1 PLPLPALAAE
11 AGGVDQLERAAVALE
26 HGVDCVAGRAGHVG
40 DDRPLDPDQ
49 RVEERRLADVG
60 AAEDGNTYGVVAEV
74 RPAGADLLEHRD
86 DLVEQVAAAD
96 AVERRERE
104 GAAESEPMELER
116 ERLLR
121 RVVDLVRDDE
131 HRLA

>member
-1 PLPLPALAAE
+1 
-11 AGGVDQLERAAVALE
+11 
-26 HGVDCVAGRAGHVG
+26 
-40 DDRPLDPDQ
+40 
-49 RVEERRLADVG
+49 
-60 AAEDGNTYGVVAEV
+60 
-74 RPAGADLLEHRD
+74 
-86 DLVEQVAAAD
+86 EQVAAAD

-131 HRLA
+131 HRLARRAQDLRQLLVAGRDPRARVDDEEDEVGVRDRGTGLVGDRARQLVAARDVDAAGVDEQEAAAV